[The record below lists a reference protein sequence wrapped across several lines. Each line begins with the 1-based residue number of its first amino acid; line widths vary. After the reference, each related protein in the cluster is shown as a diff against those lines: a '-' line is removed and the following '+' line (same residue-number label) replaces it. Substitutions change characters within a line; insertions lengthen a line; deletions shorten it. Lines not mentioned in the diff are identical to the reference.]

1 MNTGLSRALRY
12 EVQNYSRSV
21 AVLWLVMALI
31 PAGILIL
38 SYLIAGRG
46 NFESNFNGFSA
57 ATSVFGLVLG
67 MVGLRENQ
75 RLLNQNGISRRTAFL
90 ADAMALAA
98 AAALVAAGTTVILGV
113 YQAILGPN
121 SPVLI
126 TDLYQVIYEPETAGV
141 RLGTLVRGG
150 VFSAATGWM
159 LAGLGQLCSALY
171 WRLNKFWTLVVS
183 IGVPALLIF
192 GSVPLANWLSAT
204 AAGRA
209 AAEGLA
215 AFSRF
220 LVSSPWNAIVV
231 FLAVGAVLF
240 FLTWLL
246 LRRAAIRAAK

>member
-1 MNTGLSRALRY
+1 MAVSYTHLDVYKRQIFTKAVESTS
-12 EVQNYSRSV
+12 EYSTDLNS
-21 AVLWLVMALI
+21 LWQEAYVDCI
-31 PAGILIL
+31 TCSPDQ
-38 SYLIAGRG
+38 
-46 NFESNFNGFSA
+46 FESKYAEYSQG
-57 ATSVFGLVLG
+57 
-67 MVGLRENQ
+67 
-75 RLLNQNGISRRTAFL
+75 
-90 ADAMALAA
+90 
-98 AAALVAAGTTVILGV
+98 
-113 YQAILGPN
+113 
-121 SPVLI
+121 
-126 TDLYQVIYEPETAGV
+126 
-141 RLGTLVRGG
+141 
-150 VFSAATGWM
+150 
-159 LAGLGQLCSALY
+159 
-171 WRLNKFWTLVVS
+171 KFWTLVVS